1 MTRRGQ
7 GSSEG
12 RTSVRPLFFVAEAFP
27 LPESIGDNRTMNI
40 LLNGSPHE
48 CADDTTLARLL
59 ADNGYAGRR
68 VAVEINRDI
77 VPRSAHATTALH
89 PGDQVEIV
97 HAMGG
102 G

>member
-1 MTRRGQ
+1 MGHNRR
-7 GSSEG
+7 
-12 RTSVRPLFFVAEAFP
+12 
-27 LPESIGDNRTMNI
+27 MNI

-48 CADDTTLARLL
+48 CADGTTLSQLL

-77 VPRSAHATTALH
+77 VPRSAHDATVLVA
-89 PGDQVEIV
+89 GDQVEIV

>member
-1 MTRRGQ
+1 MK
-7 GSSEG
+7 
-12 RTSVRPLFFVAEAFP
+12 
-27 LPESIGDNRTMNI
+27 I

-48 CADDTTLARLL
+48 CPDDTTLARLL
-59 ADNGYAGRR
+59 AENGYAGRR

-77 VPRSAHATTALH
+77 VPRSAHDATALK